1 MSTDAAEFF
10 RRRRRRGAARTSKQR
25 ACIDKH
31 TYGRRAARRAARIL
45 RREHGEHV
53 HAYPCPWGSH
63 WHVGHTAHEDLA
75 W

>member
-1 MSTDAAEFF
+1 MTRPDFIRD
-10 RRRRRRGAARTSKQR
+10 RRRRATAHTDKAS
-25 ACIDKH
+25 ACVAKR

-53 HAYPCPWGSH
+53 RAYPCPWGGH
-63 WHVGHTAHEDLA
+63 WHVGHSAFEDLS